1 MARRA
6 FYFFYEACAP
16 TLFTMKVVGG
26 GFRSGEYPISSFMVL
41 GGIVKFSV
49 AEPQS
54 NFLSFRDRRGGSMK
68 LVTKCLLFLILP
80 LPFKTGAVS
89 AQEKLNIA
97 ELVLAVRQ
105 GIADAQQREVELK
118 LTPMFLV
125 KDFEM
130 TISFVVEKSATGG
143 FDIKVVTLGGDV
155 KQGTTHTVTIRSETA
170 AYEHVKARV
179 QTCLEKQ
186 PDSTYPSCLKQAYK
200 KLGISPIHR

>member
-1 MARRA
+1 
-6 FYFFYEACAP
+6 
-16 TLFTMKVVGG
+16 
-26 GFRSGEYPISSFMVL
+26 
-41 GGIVKFSV
+41 
-49 AEPQS
+49 
-54 NFLSFRDRRGGSMK
+54 MK
-68 LVTKCLLFLILP
+68 LIAKALLSLALVLSIQAS
-80 LPFKTGAVS
+80 AVF

-130 TISFVVEKSATGG
+130 TISFVVEKSVSGG

-179 QTCLEKQ
+179 RTCLEKQ
-186 PDSTYPSCLKQAYK
+186 PNSTYPSCLRQAYK
-200 KLGISPIHR
+200 KLGISAIHR